1 MKYSIIILIW
11 FLAGSLASAQ
21 QVVSSN
27 GDSKST
33 AGYEVSWTVG
43 EAVIETLT
51 GSPNTLTQGFHQ
63 TRLTV
68 TAVSELLFPGLEIKV
83 FPNPTPD
90 IITIHFSE
98 FIEDSRYFLYDL
110 TGKLLENRLISSA
123 DTEVNMKNYASG
135 QYILKLTNKSRQAI
149 QTFKIVK
156 Y

>member
-1 MKYSIIILIW
+1 MKYLVIVLIL
-11 FLAGSLASAQ
+11 FLAGSMVSAQ

-27 GDSKST
+27 GDSKSA

-43 EAVIETLT
+43 EPVVATLI
-51 GSPNTLTQGFHQ
+51 GSTNTLTQGFHQ
-63 TRLTV
+63 TKLTI

-98 FIEDSRYFLYDL
+98 YLENSRYYLYDL
-110 TGKLLENRLISSA
+110 RGQLLENKLINSA
-123 DTEVNMKNYASG
+123 DTEINMKKYASG
-135 QYILKLTNKSRQAI
+135 QYIIKLTNKSRQPI
-149 QTFKIVK
+149 QTFKVIK